1 MKAKALSTRE
11 KHIASQFVSRRPT
24 MLWPNQEYS
33 FLYLGILNDATRA
46 YHSSFSAAFLGL
58 NNPNIVETIG
68 PPRGLEG
75 FQR

>member
-1 MKAKALSTRE
+1 
-11 KHIASQFVSRRPT
+11 